1 MLATS
6 PVGSTHTEY
15 VEDIWTCS
23 TAAFLPFTHVRL
35 WRGIS
40 DGPMLTAAHRIS
52 TTLAAKDDLHEP
64 GGTQPEGHSKHMDAG
79 IRELVYYSTKSL
91 TRTLLKL
98 DH

>member
-1 MLATS
+1 MLAKS

-23 TAAFLPFTHVRL
+23 TAAFLPFTHFRL

-52 TTLAAKDDLHEP
+52 TTLAAKHRKLMTC
-64 GGTQPEGHSKHMDAG
+64 TQESASPEGHNQRDTAN
-79 IRELVYYSTKSL
+79 TW
-91 TRTLLKL
+91 TQA
-98 DH
+98 